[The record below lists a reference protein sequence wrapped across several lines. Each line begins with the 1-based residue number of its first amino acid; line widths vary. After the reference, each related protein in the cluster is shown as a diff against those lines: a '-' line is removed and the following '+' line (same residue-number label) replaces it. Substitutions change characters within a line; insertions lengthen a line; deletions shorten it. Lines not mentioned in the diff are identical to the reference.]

1 MSFSKVI
8 EKDWFSL
15 SFQGELMLF
24 LRLFFFLLKYLMR
37 SHFDVSE
44 FCVYVRFFFI
54 IFYLVDFLLLDLFI
68 FILILVLS
76 FITLTV
82 HHCCCVLSDKKKYIY
97 QRLFISTENQKT
109 KKNSLMGIRW
119 IRIFD

>member
-1 MSFSKVI
+1 
-8 EKDWFSL
+8 
-15 SFQGELMLF
+15 MLF

-82 HHCCCVLSDKKKYIY
+82 HHCCCVLSDKKNIYINDY
-97 QRLFISTENQKT
+97 LFLQKI
-109 KKNSLMGIRW
+109 KKQKRTA
-119 IRIFD
+119 